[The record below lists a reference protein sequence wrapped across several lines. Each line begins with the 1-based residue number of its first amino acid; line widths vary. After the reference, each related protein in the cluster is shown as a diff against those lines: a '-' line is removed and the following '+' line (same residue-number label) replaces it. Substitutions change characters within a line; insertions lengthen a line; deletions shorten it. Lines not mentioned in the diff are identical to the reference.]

1 MHREQESVLVCAE
14 GGPGRPGVH
23 QPVKCAWFYQRR
35 LCDKETPLLLCPT
48 MFSLFRMTCCG
59 VICASFPRYMVVGKE
74 HSPTGLW
81 GGLMSNLAPRGLP
94 ASLTKTKEFPWWE
107 LVSSKW
113 NSSLKTS
120 IKFFCLFWGHSVEP
134 EISTLNMTP
143 HMQKAVCSELKTK
156 CGVKTGQQLINSS
169 KHVSERCMLA

>member
-35 LCDKETPLLLCPT
+35 LCDKETPLLLCLT

-59 VICASFPRYMVVGKE
+59 VTCASFPRYMVVGKE

-81 GGLMSNLAPRGLP
+81 GDLMSNLAPRGLP
-94 ASLTKTKEFPWWE
+94 VSLTKTKEFPWWE

-120 IKFFCLFWGHSVEP
+120 IKFFLPLLGSLSRTRNLNIEHDSSYAKSSVFGAEDQILCKNWP
-134 EISTLNMTP
+134 TID
-143 HMQKAVCSELKTK
+143 
-156 CGVKTGQQLINSS
+156 
-169 KHVSERCMLA
+169 